1 MVEEK
6 SYKVLQQKLIEELNW
21 LAQKILSIVSCFL
34 SDHELEVSCFLS
46 DHEFEVLHFEFP
58 GDDGSFDDPVA
69 QCEVIFF
76 LI

>member
-21 LAQKILSIVSCFL
+21 LAQKILSI
-34 SDHELEVSCFLS
+34 VSCFLS